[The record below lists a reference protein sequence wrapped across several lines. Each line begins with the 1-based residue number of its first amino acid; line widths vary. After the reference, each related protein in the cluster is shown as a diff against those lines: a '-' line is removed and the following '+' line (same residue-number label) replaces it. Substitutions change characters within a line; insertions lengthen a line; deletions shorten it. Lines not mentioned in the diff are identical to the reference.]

1 MKVYIDDKEYLLDKE
16 HFGGFLNDEE
26 NPINNITEDD
36 IIDILEGRDLDF
48 EKAYYSSSCEKC
60 NSGGKNKLRAYP
72 FYEYHFYLYTKDKN
86 VVWNSFKVEEEGYS
100 FTRMEREG
108 KADDS
113 YIVSVIICAECGNY
127 EIEIEE
133 FEV

>member
-1 MKVYIDDKEYLLDKE
+1 MKVCVDNKEYLLDKE
-16 HFGGFLNDEE
+16 HFGGILNDEE
-26 NPINNITEDD
+26 NPINNIDEEF
-36 IIDILEGRDLDF
+36 ILNILEKRNLDF
-48 EKAYYSSSCEKC
+48 EKAYYSAPCTKCE
-60 NSGGKNKLRAYP
+60 SGGKNKLRAYP
-72 FYEYHFYLYTKDKN
+72 FYEYHFYLYTKDRN

-113 YIVSVIICAECGNY
+113 YIVSVIICAECGDY
-127 EIEIEE
+127 EIEVEQ